1 MPEFPVPI
9 EQLIEFNG
17 VLIVLT
23 TRRSFEQV
31 RYKECD
37 VALSLYGDEILV
49 LTAGRVPV
57 FMGDRTRQAP
67 PLALGK
73 EIGGMEH
80 IVHFLGVTILLVT
93 AGRLEW
99 VGYSGECHVVLSVHK
114 DEVRVL
120 ASDIK
125 VVRTQP
131 DATQQ

>member
-31 RYKECD
+31 RYRDCD
-37 VALSLYGDEILV
+37 VALSVYGDEILV
-49 LTAGRVPV
+49 LTSGRVPV
-57 FMGDRTRQAP
+57 FMGNRTRPAP
-67 PLALGK
+67 PLELGND
-73 EIGGMEH
+73 IGGMEH
-80 IVHFLGVTILLVT
+80 IARFLGVAILLVT
-93 AGRLEW
+93 AARLEW

-125 VVRTQP
+125 VVRNAGDRQ
-131 DATQQ
+131 